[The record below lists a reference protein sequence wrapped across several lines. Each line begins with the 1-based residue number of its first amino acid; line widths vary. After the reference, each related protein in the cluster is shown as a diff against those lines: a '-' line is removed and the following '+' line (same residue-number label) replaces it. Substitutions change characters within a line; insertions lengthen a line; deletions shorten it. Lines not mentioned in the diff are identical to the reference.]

1 MLQRDS
7 EVDCSTVRLFLFR
20 CALKLD
26 QQKSFKNVLLAPEH
40 WKTDLIW
47 AELVLIKEQICV
59 FSTCICLNGRTFIIC
74 ALNCFVIYQAIYQRD
89 KNSRCASCFWHKSP
103 LVLKELDPF
112 GVFYQKHPKFHRRNL
127 SAQFAAT
134 CFCVCWF
141 LHSILCRRLDC
152 FSFWPPLDLLGQK
165 LAEHVSLHTVA
176 FRWRDVD
183 SFVFINVVLFP
194 VFSSVLSL
202 PSCRG
207 SSSLGGYDR
216 PQIVL
221 EMDDRQRRR
230 SAGTP
235 APSACVTCCS
245 CHRAS
250 LIWLHESLPLPLCSC
265 YLSSAP
271 AHLQPSSEFL
281 SVMQKGKGVK
291 CKRGM

>member
-1 MLQRDS
+1 MDS
-7 EVDCSTVRLFLFR
+7 EVDCSTVRLFAFR

-74 ALNCFVIYQAIYQRD
+74 ALNCFVIYQTIYQRD
-89 KNSRCASCFWHKSP
+89 KNSRCASCVWHKSP

-152 FSFWPPLDLLGQK
+152 FSFWPSLDLLGQK

-176 FRWRDVD
+176 FRWNDVD

-194 VFSSVLSL
+194 VFASLLSL

-221 EMDDRQRRR
+221 EME
-230 SAGTP
+230 
-235 APSACVTCCS
+235 SACRTMTD
-245 CHRAS
+245 
-250 LIWLHESLPLPLCSC
+250 
-265 YLSSAP
+265 SAE
-271 AHLQPSSEFL
+271 ALQEHQHLQPALPAAPVTEHHL
-281 SVMQKGKGVK
+281 SGFTRVYLCLSAAATCHQHLLTCNPPRNSCQW
-291 CKRGM
+291 CKREKV